1 MMIQRNLIKSEVV
14 QHSQDLNSSQRLELL
29 DPSTKISVD
38 DVGEVGYNND
48 GTKDKD
54 DNDDG
59 DGDSDD
65 DDDDGDR
72 PTSFHGGEKFV
83 LKASVDKNRRKKL
96 MRTICISLAEVA
108 ATTTSAIARAPT

>member
-1 MMIQRNLIKSEVV
+1 M
-14 QHSQDLNSSQRLELL
+14 L

-54 DNDDG
+54 DNDDDDD

-108 ATTTSAIARAPT
+108 ATTTSTIEKAPA

>member
-1 MMIQRNLIKSEVV
+1 M
-14 QHSQDLNSSQRLELL
+14 

-54 DNDDG
+54 DND

-108 ATTTSAIARAPT
+108 ATTTSAIEKAPA